1 MINIINKTIEI
12 EITTGDMISTH
23 IIMTDIIIIEM
34 IEADLEA
41 NNKTEMTEVGP
52 EAWIIDMMIEVGREV
67 KIIDKIIEIDQE
79 VEATEEAEAGIIINE
94 KLQLINFII

>member
-1 MINIINKTIEI
+1 MKKSRKKKKQESKENWSSKLNLKIHLRMFIINIINIINKTIEI

-52 EAWIIDMMIEVGREV
+52 EA
-67 KIIDKIIEIDQE
+67 
-79 VEATEEAEAGIIINE
+79 
-94 KLQLINFII
+94 